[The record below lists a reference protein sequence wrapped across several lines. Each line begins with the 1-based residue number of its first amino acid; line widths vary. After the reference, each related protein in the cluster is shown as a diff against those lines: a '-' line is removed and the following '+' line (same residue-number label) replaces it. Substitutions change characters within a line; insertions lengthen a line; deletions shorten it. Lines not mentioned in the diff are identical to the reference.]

1 MDANAV
7 VISEPSRIEL
17 WELHLK
23 EAGPEDIVV
32 ETAWSGISSGT
43 ERKLFDGSMPPFPG
57 LAYPLVPGYEAVG
70 YVAQTDE
77 AETHSVGDLVFVPG
91 AQCYKDASGLFG
103 ASASQLVTSA
113 KRVFAV
119 PSDMREQATL
129 LSLAATAHHALALT
143 KQRPPDLIIGHG
155 VLGRLI
161 ARMSIAMGNPAP
173 TVWEKD
179 RHRREG
185 ALGYDVTEAKRDKRS
200 DFNCIIDASGADSIL
215 NDAISRLAIGGQ
227 LVLAGF
233 YNDRLSFDF
242 VPAFVREANIQIA
255 REFQPE
261 DIKAA
266 LHLASE
272 GKLKLADL
280 ITHRA
285 HAEDART
292 AYDTAFRDSGCVK
305 MILDWR
311 LEA

>member
-1 MDANAV
+1 METNAV
-7 VISEPSRIEL
+7 VISKPSRIEL
-17 WELHLK
+17 WELQLK
-23 EAGPEDIVV
+23 EAGPKDIVV

-77 AETHSVGDLVFVPG
+77 AETHAVGDLVFVPG
-91 AQCYKDASGLFG
+91 ANCYTDASGLFG
-103 ASASQLVTSA
+103 ASASQLVTGA
-113 KRVFAV
+113 DRVIAV
-119 PSDMREQATL
+119 PADLREQATL
-129 LSLAATAHHALALT
+129 LSLAATAHHALT
-143 KQRPPDLIIGHG
+143 VTNRPPDLIIGHG
-155 VLGRLI
+155 VLGRLL
-161 ARMSIAMGNPAP
+161 ARMCIAMGNPAP
-173 TVWEKD
+173 TVWEND
-179 RHRREG
+179 RYRRNG
-185 ALGYDVTEAKRDKRS
+185 GSGYEVTEAKRDSRS

-215 NDAISRLAIGGQ
+215 NDAISRLAMGGQ

-233 YNDRLSFDF
+233 YNEQLSFDF

-255 REFQPE
+255 REFQPS

-266 LHLASE
+266 LTLVSA
-272 GKLKLADL
+272 GKLKLTDL

-285 HAEDART
+285 HAEDARS
-292 AYDTAFRDSGCVK
+292 AYDTAFRDTGCVK